1 MELRAAVELSAAVEP
16 SAAVDR
22 AAAVEQ
28 SVAWRALLVRLCYKV
43 PRFMYR
49 CGSLVYL
56 KVNTHLVKGLVPAGF
71 LFK

>member
-22 AAAVEQ
+22 AAAVGG
-28 SVAWRALLVRLCYKV
+28 VAGVACETPLQGANMHVGLWFL
-43 PRFMYR
+43 M
-49 CGSLVYL
+49 YL
-56 KVNTHLVKGLVPAGF
+56 KVNTHLVKGSVLVGF